1 MAKRRFARKGKV
13 SRFQRKKRYNGR
25 KKKVM
30 YATPKM
36 IYAITLQ
43 APVTTFTVSSG
54 TSNVEAFSWSFGEI
68 VANDIDALMNLYD
81 EIKITG
87 VTVEI
92 KPRGNVAQAGL
103 VADGGFQYYTVQ
115 DSTDDNT
122 LASTSEALEYANVRT
137 HQSWRPMKRYVKVTV
152 PKLLKDCNNNPLL
165 TVEAP
170 KWLQLRQQI
179 IGGVTYNNAIVA
191 HLGLKLITEVNEGDE
206 SHIFDVYQKYHCLF
220 RNKI

>member
-43 APVTTFTVSSG
+43 APVQQMLVESG
-54 TSNVEAFSWSFGEI
+54 NFAVEAFSWSYGDI

-87 VTVEI
+87 VTIEI
-92 KPRGNVAQAGL
+92 KPRGNIAQAGF

-122 LASTSEALEYANVRT
+122 LASTSEALEYANVRI
-137 HQSWRPMKRYVKVTV
+137 HQSWRPMRRYVKLTV

-170 KWLQLRQQI
+170 KWLQLRQQV
-179 IGGVTYNNAIVA
+179 IGGVTYNNAVVA
-191 HLGLKLITEVNEGDE
+191 HLGLKLITAVNEGDE
-206 SHIFDVYQKYHCLF
+206 DQIFDVYQKFHCQF